1 MSAITRGERAF
12 FAIVALSALWIGS
25 WCYVIPAYV
34 QIGMP
39 WNAPPLHARFLGAIY
54 LSATTFCFCSAFART
69 HAQLRAVLPM
79 IAIWTGVV
87 LVVSFFYLTQ
97 ADYLRVAVW
106 IWLIAYLVYPL
117 IALRLMWIHR
127 TALDQAATYT
137 LPGWAHGY
145 LLAQGILLSAAAAL
159 LLLQPELMIRA
170 WPWKLTQQL
179 AQIYSG
185 PILCYGVAS
194 LLISRGRSF
203 AEARIAL
210 IGMFVF
216 ALAVLVA
223 SVIHR
228 ALFARASPS
237 ATLWFAGFA
246 AATAILGLMIA
257 RSWSR
262 GPIPPRPDRLRT
274 EPHPKP

>member
-1 MSAITRGERAF
+1 MTAITRGERAF

-159 LLLQPELMIRA
+159 LLLQRCRRQSRQQQSRA
-170 WPWKLTQQL
+170 T
-179 AQIYSG
+179 
-185 PILCYGVAS
+185 
-194 LLISRGRSF
+194 F
-203 AEARIAL
+203 
-210 IGMFVF
+210 
-216 ALAVLVA
+216 
-223 SVIHR
+223 
-228 ALFARASPS
+228 
-237 ATLWFAGFA
+237 FAGFGVTSFGVLANYPESMRHQRIPRERGWHGGA
-246 AATAILGLMIA
+246 ARQRHRA
-257 RSWSR
+257 R
-262 GPIPPRPDRLRT
+262 
-274 EPHPKP
+274 